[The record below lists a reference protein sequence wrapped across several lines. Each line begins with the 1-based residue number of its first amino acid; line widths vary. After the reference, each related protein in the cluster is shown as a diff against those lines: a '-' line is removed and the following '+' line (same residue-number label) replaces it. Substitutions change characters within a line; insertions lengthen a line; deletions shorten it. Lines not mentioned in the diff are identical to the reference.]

1 MNKVHAFFTSL
12 IGLCVALLT
21 IAFSSGCF
29 TPKQETSFQLCL
41 DPSVTTPKTVM
52 VYPPAGECF
61 QARFVSTETPQGNT
75 LCAPVSAMLPKREM
89 TGMMVVNY
97 GQTRIDKLW
106 LYIPGSTEPVIVNE
120 GIDKG
125 RFVWNMIPAEK
136 IPTVI
141 VQPATAKTA
150 SR

>member
-1 MNKVHAFFTSL
+1 MNKVHAFFMSVA
-12 IGLCVALLT
+12 GLCVALLAN
-21 IAFSSGCF
+21 AFLNECF

-41 DPSVTTPKTVM
+41 DPSVTNPKTVM
-52 VYPPAGECF
+52 VYPRAGEYF
-61 QARFVSTETPQGNT
+61 QARFAPTETPQGTT
-75 LCAPVSAMLPKREM
+75 LCTPVSAMLPKREM

-97 GQTRIDKLW
+97 GQTPIDKLW

-125 RFVWNMIPAEK
+125 RFTWNMIPAEK

>member
-1 MNKVHAFFTSL
+1 MNKAHAFFTSL
-12 IGLCVALLT
+12 VGLSIGLLT
-21 IAFSSGCF
+21 IAFSYGCF

-41 DPSVTTPKTVM
+41 DPSVTAPKTVM
-52 VYPPAGECF
+52 VYPRAGEYF
-61 QARFVSTETPQGNT
+61 QARFVPTETPQGNT
-75 LCAPVSAMLPKREM
+75 LCTPITTMLPKREM

-97 GQTRIDKLW
+97 GVTPFDKLW

-141 VQPATAKTA
+141 VQPTTAKTA